1 MKRLFLWLGVGTLIW
16 LGCEKQTGTGTT
28 VIDSPDLQLAAVD
41 AGCTDVLLKIT
52 AGHQRYSGPLL
63 LLQNDEPVDTLNYGG
78 ADTLMWRQN
87 LAINAAY
94 HWRIRWQDDRD
105 KYAET
110 QATTLDTTRYDFSWE
125 TFEFG
130 FGRSSSHL
138 ADVAIINENNIWA
151 VGEIY
156 TEDTYTYDSLGNWI
170 QPYNAVHWDGN
181 TWELKRIPFQTFCGQ
196 PGTSIYPISTLI
208 AFSKNNIYFTSSSRL
223 THWNGDTFKV
233 LDCIPVSV
241 NKFWG
246 LSPDDFFAV
255 GAIGK
260 IAHYDGSEWQR
271 IESPEGT
278 DLEFTDIS
286 GYDNHLFT
294 CGAKTDVGAGIF
306 RMNGTNDLTLLY
318 WIDYDDWILP
328 FPDRIS
334 GRIVNL
340 WQGSPY
346 WVWSATYNGL
356 YRFCSEDI
364 NLLYSYPGLPLL
376 WLGYKQLIRGRANND
391 ILIVGSDVVWHYNGH
406 RLKNINLPQ
415 NPGSI
420 IYGLDA
426 KDNIAVCVG
435 QSVDSPNAVLFKLTK
450 Y

>member
-78 ADTLMWRQN
+78 ADTLLWRQN

-181 TWELKRIPFQTFCGQ
+181 TWELKRILYGGHFWSIESVFAFNENDVWFGGIVQWNGHQLIEYPVPDVFIGVRINKLW
-196 PGTSIYPISTLI
+196 GTSSDNLY
-208 AFSKNNIYFTSSSRL
+208 
-223 THWNGDTFKV
+223 
-233 LDCIPVSV
+233 
-241 NKFWG
+241 
-246 LSPDDFFAV
+246 AV
-255 GAIGK
+255 GNNGT

-294 CGAKTDVGAGIF
+294 CGAKTDVGAGIY

-346 WVWSATYNGL
+346 WVWTATYNGL
-356 YRFCSEDI
+356 YRFCAEDI
-364 NLLYSYPGLPLL
+364 NLQYSYPGLPLL

-406 RLKNINLPQ
+406 SLKDINLPQ

-450 Y
+450 Q

>member
-16 LGCEKQTGTGTT
+16 LGCEKQTGTGAT
-28 VIDSPDLQLAAVD
+28 VIDSSDLQLAAVD

-78 ADTLMWRQN
+78 ADTLLWRQN
-87 LAINAAY
+87 LAINTTY
-94 HWRIRWQDDRD
+94 NWRIQWQASRGQT
-105 KYAET
+105 AE
-110 QATTLDTTRYDFSWE
+110 AAINTLDTTSYNYSWE

-151 VGEIY
+151 VGEIH

-170 QPYNAVHWDGN
+170 QPYNAVHWDGQE
-181 TWELKRIPFQTFCGQ
+181 WHLERIRVTDYVYPLS
-196 PGTSIYPISTLI
+196 SII
-208 AFSKNNIYFTSSSRL
+208 AFPSGDIVFGSLGIYYWNGNAYEFTAPPPDNEGHNYRINKIWGLASNDLYIAGDKGNIY
-223 THWNGDTFKV
+223 
-233 LDCIPVSV
+233 
-241 NKFWG
+241 
-246 LSPDDFFAV
+246 
-255 GAIGK
+255 
-260 IAHYDGSEWQR
+260 HYDGSEWQR
-271 IESPEGT
+271 IESPEGM

-294 CGAKTDVGAGIF
+294 CGAKTDVGAGIY

-318 WIDYDDWILP
+318 WIDYEDWILP

-346 WVWSATYNGL
+346 WVWTATYNGL
-356 YRFCSEDI
+356 YRFCAEDI
-364 NLLYSYPGLPLL
+364 NLQYSYPGLPLL

-406 RLKNINLPQ
+406 SLKDINLPQ

-450 Y
+450 Q

>member
-151 VGEIY
+151 VGEIH

-260 IAHYDGSEWQR
+260 IAHYDGSEWRR
-271 IESPEGT
+271 IESGT
-278 DLEFTDIS
+278 DLDITDIWGGTDPLTGKTVVLCTS
-286 GYDNHLFT
+286 AEKGGQSENKLFAIDNNLNLNE
-294 CGAKTDVGAGIF
+294 IP
-306 RMNGTNDLTLLY
+306 
-318 WIDYDDWILP
+318 WILEERDP
-328 FPDRIS
+328 YSAWFKSYVQIYFC
-334 GRIVNL
+334 GGGVIVRN
-340 WQGSPY
+340 Y
-346 WVWSATYNGL
+346 
-356 YRFCSEDI
+356 
-364 NLLYSYPGLPLL
+364 
-376 WLGYKQLIRGRANND
+376 LGEYYLIEETPQYYTNQIRGSNYNN
-391 ILIVGSDVVWHYNGH
+391 IFVVGDFGTIAHYNGTTWYDF
-406 RLKNINLPQ
+406 
-415 NPGSI
+415 GYFTGGVW
-420 IYGLDA
+420 YGLA
-426 KDNIAVCVG
+426 VKENIAVAVG
-435 QSVDSPNAVLFKLTK
+435 VLDRKGIVAMIRRN
-450 Y
+450 

>member
-151 VGEIY
+151 VGEIH

-181 TWELKRIPFQTFCGQ
+181 TWELKRILYGGHFWSIESVFAFNENDVWFGGIVQWNGHQLIEYPVPDVFIGVRINKLW
-196 PGTSIYPISTLI
+196 GTSSDNLY
-208 AFSKNNIYFTSSSRL
+208 
-223 THWNGDTFKV
+223 
-233 LDCIPVSV
+233 
-241 NKFWG
+241 
-246 LSPDDFFAV
+246 AV
-255 GAIGK
+255 GNNGT

-294 CGAKTDVGAGIF
+294 CGAKTDVGAGIY

-346 WVWSATYNGL
+346 WVWTATYYGL

-364 NLLYSYPGLPLL
+364 NLQYSYPGLPSS
-376 WLGYKQLIRGRANND
+376 WLGYKLLRGWANND
-391 ILIVGSDVVWHYNGH
+391 MLIVGSDVVWHYNGH
-406 RLKNINLPQ
+406 SLININFPQ

-420 IYGLDA
+420 MYSLDA

-435 QSVDSPNAVLFKLTK
+435 SSMDSPNAVLFKLTK